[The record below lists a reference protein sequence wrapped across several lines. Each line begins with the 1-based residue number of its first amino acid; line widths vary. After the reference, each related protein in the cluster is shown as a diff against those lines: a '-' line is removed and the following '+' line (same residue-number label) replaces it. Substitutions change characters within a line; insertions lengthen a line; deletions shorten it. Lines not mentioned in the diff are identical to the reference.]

1 MIRKHVYSY
10 YYIPA
15 VKGDI
20 SRCAAQALTGM
31 IPTEENAQVESE
43 FSAKGG
49 EQKLIEIILIQNT
62 CKTKISNN
70 NYYYY
75 LEISRKYLNVVC
87 CLFMLRGLC

>member
-43 FSAKGG
+43 FSTKGR
-49 EQKLIEIILIQNT
+49 EKKIYWNNT
-62 CKTKISNN
+62 DS
-70 NYYYY
+70 
-75 LEISRKYLNVVC
+75 KYMQDKNIK
-87 CLFMLRGLC
+87 